1 MLSFL
6 RSFCYTSAC
15 CSNVAPLRASSSA
28 GQSWR
33 LITAWSRV
41 QVLPGPPK
49 KHEGS
54 GLCASF
60 LLIRTVPCSSVFES
74 HHVVCR
80 RPACRLQEWYWAVR
94 VRLLRLPLP
103 HRYWDWTSRCSRRCA
118 GTYADGFFRLGV
130 HITEHMIR
138 WPFLFAPIA
147 ADPAF
152 CRKLHQIPP
161 FAQ

>member
-1 MLSFL
+1 MELSNSHKISQEKRDFKI
-6 RSFCYTSAC
+6 SD
-15 CSNVAPLRASSSA
+15 V
-28 GQSWR
+28 

-54 GLCASF
+54 GLRASF
-60 LLIRTVPCSSVFES
+60 LLIRTVPCSFGCES
-74 HHVVCR
+74 LCAACH

>member
-1 MLSFL
+1 MELSNSHKISQEKRDFKI
-6 RSFCYTSAC
+6 SD
-15 CSNVAPLRASSSA
+15 V
-28 GQSWR
+28 

-41 QVLPGPPK
+41 QVLPGPYEKRHPFGCLFCISRAFIP
-49 KHEGS
+49 HPLRAAGS
-54 GLCASF
+54 TG
-60 LLIRTVPCSSVFES
+60 
-74 HHVVCR
+74 
-80 RPACRLQEWYWAVR
+80 
-94 VRLLRLPLP
+94 
-103 HRYWDWTSRCSRRCA
+103 
-118 GTYADGFFRLGV
+118 GV